1 MRLERST
8 PGRRGVLAMGLAA
21 ATAPWV
27 TSATDAAAGGTAT
40 QGRAAQGTA
49 TQAAGAQPDGP
60 GIAELAHQMVVGR
73 ISAVEL
79 TRYYLERIERID
91 RRGPGLRAVIEVN
104 PDAMREA
111 RRLDAERRTRG
122 VRGPLHGLPML
133 MKDLF
138 DTADRMHTTAG
149 SLALEGGRPKVDS
162 AVAAKLRA
170 AGAVLLGKTNLSEW
184 AGGISI
190 THHPGWSARGGQTR
204 NPYKLDRSPSE
215 SSSGTAVAAAAN
227 LCVAGIGTETNGS
240 IVDPAAANSV
250 VGVKP
255 TVGLISRAGMI
266 QGVPSQD
273 SVGPIARTV
282 RDAAIVLGAL
292 AGVDERDPATKAS
305 RGHLHLDYTQF
316 LDDDGLRG
324 ARIGVPREVYFGYS
338 SHADEI
344 AEQAIE
350 VMRKAGATIVDPAN
364 IPTAQQLEDT
374 ETSIVVQAYEAKRAI
389 NRYLSTTPGDHPRSL
404 PELIAFNREHADREL
419 LYVRQDGLE
428 AIQALDFS
436 DAEYRAALATNHRLS
451 RTEGIDAVLR
461 QHRLDA
467 LVMPTSAPPGKIDL
481 INGDNYLGGSSTPA
495 ALAGYPAINVPAGFA
510 FGLPVGITF
519 IGTAWSEPV
528 LLRLA
533 HAYEQKSQARH
544 TPTYRPADIGL

>member
-1 MRLERST
+1 M
-8 PGRRGVLAMGLAA
+8 GVAA
-21 ATAPWV
+21 ATAPWL
-27 TSATDAAAGGTAT
+27 TSATNAAAVSAVAPSDSAVSAAT
-40 QGRAAQGTA
+40 QL
-49 TQAAGAQPDGP
+49 DGP
-60 GIAELAHQMVVGR
+60 DITVLARRMAAGR
-73 ISAVEL
+73 ISAEEL
-79 TRYYLERIERID
+79 TRYYLERIDRID

-104 PDAMREA
+104 PDAIREA

-122 VRGPLHGLPML
+122 VRGPLHGLPVL
-133 MKDLF
+133 LKDLF

-149 SLALEGGRPKVDS
+149 SLALEGGRPTADS

-190 THHPGWSARGGQTR
+190 THHPGWSARGGQTL

-255 TVGLISRAGMI
+255 TVGLVSRAGMI

-282 RDAAIVLGAL
+282 RDAAIMLGAL
-292 AGVDERDPATKAS
+292 VGVDKRDPATAAS
-305 RGHLHLDYTQF
+305 RGHFQLDYTRF

-344 AEQAIE
+344 TEQAID
-350 VMRKAGATIVDPAN
+350 VLRKAGATVVDPAD
-364 IPTAQQLEDT
+364 IPTARQLEDT
-374 ETSIVVQAYEAKRAI
+374 ETSIVVQAHEAKRAI
-389 NRYLSTTPGDHPRSL
+389 NRYLSTTPGKHPRNLS
-404 PELIAFNREHADREL
+404 ELIAFNREHSDREL

-436 DAEYRAALATNHRLS
+436 EAEYRAALATNHRLS

-461 QHRLDA
+461 QHSLDA

-495 ALAGYPAINVPAGFA
+495 ALAGYPAITVPAGFT

-533 HAYEQKSQARH
+533 HAYEHHSQARR
-544 TPTYRPADIGL
+544 TPTYQPAATTP